1 MPRPNSWRALYPFA
15 SRTFELDGLHYHYL
29 DEGAGEPLLMV
40 HGNPTWSF
48 YWRRL
53 VQAFSPRYRCVVP
66 DHIGCGLSSKP
77 QHYNY
82 TLAQHVANL
91 SRLIEKLDLRNITLL
106 AHDWGGAIGM
116 GAAVAMPE
124 RFARFALFN
133 TGAFRSQRMPWRIA
147 AGRIPVV
154 GQLAIRGLNAF
165 ARAAL
170 TMASCRRG
178 GLSADVAAGLIAPY
192 DSWAHRVAVHQFVVD
207 IPMNERHR
215 SYSTLLKIE
224 QGLSQFQQHP
234 VLLAWGMRDWCFTPA
249 FMHRFVE
256 FFPQAEVLELPE
268 AGHYVIEDAPDEVIA
283 RVDQFLQDHPISGPR
298 S

>member
-1 MPRPNSWRALYPFA
+1 MPRSNSWRALYPFA
-15 SRTFELDGLHYHYL
+15 SQTLEFDGQAYHYL
-29 DEGAGEPLLMV
+29 DEGSGEPLLMV

-48 YWRRL
+48 YWRQL
-53 VQAFSPRYRCVVP
+53 VQAFRPRYRCVVP

-77 QHYNY
+77 QQYNY
-82 TLAQHVANL
+82 TLSQHVANL
-91 SRLIEKLDLRNITLL
+91 CRLIETLDLRNITLL

-133 TGAFRSQRMPWRIA
+133 TGAFRSRRMPWRIA

-170 TMASCRRG
+170 SMATCRCG
-178 GLSADVAAGLIAPY
+178 GLNADVAQGLIAPY
-192 DSWAHRVAVHQFVVD
+192 DSWAHRVAVHQFVID
-207 IPMNERHR
+207 IPMHERHR
-215 SYSTLLKIE
+215 SYATLLQIE
-224 QGLSQFQQHP
+224 QGLSQFRQHP

-249 FMHRFVE
+249 FLHRFVE
-256 FFPQAEVLELPE
+256 FFPSAEVLELPE

-283 RVDQFLQDHPISGPR
+283 RVDQFLSEHPVGGPR